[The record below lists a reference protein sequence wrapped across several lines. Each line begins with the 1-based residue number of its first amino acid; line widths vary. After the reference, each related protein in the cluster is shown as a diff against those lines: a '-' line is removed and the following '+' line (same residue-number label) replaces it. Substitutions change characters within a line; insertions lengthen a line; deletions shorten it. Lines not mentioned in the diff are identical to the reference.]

1 MTSSPQTTT
10 TSQETTSTK
19 KPLERQMPVWNRIWN
34 QTENA
39 LHGPYPQRFIA
50 GPNVSQ
56 KRGLRDMYAEA
67 RNLGLAAPQL
77 SNMAKKVS
85 SGYFLNPENDPT
97 FQGAA
102 RAAINPIT
110 QQLREQVLPQI
121 VDRSMRTGGVGG
133 GPAAYGGARQDLQEE
148 RALNTWEVAAGD
160 ITGELANKSRM
171 AGMALIPHAPA
182 LQQAANL
189 AFMAPSAAI
198 QAGSALKQQWQ
209 QGTLDDRIKDYLFRW
224 TGPQNAANIMQT
236 GGFGTTTGTMTG
248 TMTSPAP
255 DMMTQWLQGL
265 SGAAGGLGSIFGAGG
280 IFPMSDRAM
289 KENIVQIGTSFS
301 GTPIYRFNY
310 KGGSPAFIG
319 MMADEVDPAAVH
331 EQAGIKFV
339 DYVKATEKD
348 VSHD

>member
-1 MTSSPQTTT
+1 MSSSPQTTT
-10 TSQETTSTK
+10 TTSEVTK
-19 KPLERQMPVWNRIWN
+19 KPLPRQQPVWNRIWN

-50 GPNVSQ
+50 GPNVTQ
-56 KRGLRDMYAEA
+56 KRGLRDMFAQA
-67 RNLGLAAPQL
+67 QNLGQSAPDL
-77 SNMAKKVS
+77 SAMAQKIS

-110 QQLREQVLPQI
+110 QQLRQQVLPQI
-121 VDRSMRTGGVGG
+121 VDRSMKAGGVGG

-148 RALNTWEVAAGD
+148 RALNAWEVAAGD
-160 ITGELANKSRM
+160 ITGELANKSRT

-182 LQQAANL
+182 IQAAANIQYL
-189 AFMAPSAAI
+189 APSSVI
-198 QAGSALKQQWQ
+198 QQGGALKQQWQ
-209 QGTLDDRIKDYLFRW
+209 QGVLEDRIKDYLFRF
-224 TGPQNAANIMQT
+224 TGPQNAANIMQM
-236 GGFGTTTGTMTG
+236 GGFGQTNTVGTQTT
-248 TMTSPAP
+248 PAP

-265 SGAAGGLGSIFGAGG
+265 SGGVSGLSSMFGSGGLFGA
-280 IFPMSDRAM
+280 ISDRAM

-310 KGGSPAFIG
+310 KGGSPTFIG
-319 MMADEVDPAAVH
+319 MMADEVTPEAVH

-348 VSHD
+348 VRHG